1 MRMRLHPHWLGIVA
15 ALQVAANA
23 VEAPRSCI
31 ELRTYTFATPERR
44 AAFARF
50 AAESLAPALHRL
62 RLQPIGLFQPVPA
75 VDSSGSTNDLRM
87 FVLIPHPDANS
98 AMTLDDRLAADS
110 AYVAAETAALA
121 APLKDPVYL
130 RRETQLL
137 QAFRTVPTVRVRARG
152 PDRVLQL
159 RIYESH
165 NEDRAR
171 RKVEMFEEGGE
182 LAIFER
188 VGLPVVMFGRAFA
201 GRDLPNLTYILSFE
215 NRAELERAWAAF
227 RADPEWLKLK
237 DDARYTDT
245 VSRITNLI
253 CVPLP
258 GSDL

>member
-1 MRMRLHPHWLGIVA
+1 MRLRPHWFGTLA
-15 ALQVAANA
+15 AFQLAVNA
-23 VEAPRSCI
+23 TEAPRSCI

-44 AAFARF
+44 AAFARW
-50 AAESLAPALHRL
+50 AADALVPALHRL
-62 RLQPIGLFQPVPA
+62 GLQPIGLFQPAPGA
-75 VDSSGSTNDLRM
+75 DPSGSTNDLRL
-87 FVLIPHPDANS
+87 FILIPHPDANS

-110 AYVAAETAALA
+110 AYLVAETAALA
-121 APLKDPVYL
+121 APIKDPVYI

-188 VGLPVVMFGRAFA
+188 VGMAVVMFGRAFA
-201 GRDLPNLTYILSFE
+201 GRDMPNLTYILSFE
-215 NRAELERAWAAF
+215 NRAELDRAWAAF
-227 RADPEWLKLK
+227 RADSEWLKLK
-237 DDARYTDT
+237 DDARYADT